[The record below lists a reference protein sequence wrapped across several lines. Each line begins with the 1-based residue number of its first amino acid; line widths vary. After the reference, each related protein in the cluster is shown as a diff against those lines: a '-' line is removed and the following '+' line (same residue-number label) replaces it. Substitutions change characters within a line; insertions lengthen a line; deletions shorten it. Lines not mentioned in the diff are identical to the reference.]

1 MKKTALILCTVAVA
15 VMSMLAGC
23 ATTKGPSDEVLI
35 QQTLDTWAKTLVA
48 KNVDSF
54 MATFSEKFTSSQAA
68 DKETLANFIKEAVES
83 GYLDDAKV
91 SFDNAQRTLKDG
103 KCTVYPVD
111 LSGAAGAVSS
121 ELILAKEEGKWLVV
135 GMEVDGL

>member
-1 MKKTALILCTVAVA
+1 MKKTILTLCAVA
-15 VMSMLAGC
+15 LLLGLGLTGC
-23 ATTKGPSDEVLI
+23 ATTKGPSDEVRI

-54 MATFSEKFTSSQAA
+54 MTTFSEKFTSSQAA
-68 DKETLANFIKEAVES
+68 DKATLANFIKEAVAS

-91 SFDNAQRTLKDG
+91 SFDNAQRTIKGG

-111 LSGAAGAVSS
+111 LSGTAGSVAC
-121 ELILAKEEGKWLVV
+121 ELTLAKDEGKWLVV
-135 GMEVDGL
+135 GMEVEGL